1 MHLPIS
7 IYATNERE
15 VEFVFECPICHES
28 HSVFLDDD
36 EAVKVMNEYYQG
48 SGHIQDILPNVAAE
62 SREAFI
68 SGICPQCLEQLFGNE
83 MD

>member
-1 MHLPIS
+1 MHLPIF
-7 IYATNERE
+7 IDMNERE
-15 VEFVFECPICHES
+15 VEFIFECPICHEK
-28 HSVFLDDD
+28 HSVFLDNY
-36 EAVKVMNEYYQG
+36 EAVKVMNDYYQG
-48 SGHIQDILPNVAAE
+48 SEHIQDVLPNVAAE